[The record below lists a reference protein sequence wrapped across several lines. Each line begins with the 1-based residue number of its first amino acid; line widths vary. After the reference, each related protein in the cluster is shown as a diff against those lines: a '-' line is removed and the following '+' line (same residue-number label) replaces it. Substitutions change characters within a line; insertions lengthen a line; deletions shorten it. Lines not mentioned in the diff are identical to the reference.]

1 MKPRVLVVDD
11 EPPQLEI
18 LRLILGSE
26 GYEVATAASG
36 KSALGALRRQGF
48 DVVLTDLK
56 MPDHSGISLLEEILR
71 EQPGAC
77 VVLMT
82 AHGTIDSAVEAM
94 RKGAFDYL
102 TKPLDREVVLLAVSR
117 AVERTRLLSE
127 NLQLREELRGRFRL
141 ENIVG
146 AHGSMEEVFRVVHK
160 VARSA
165 STVLIYGESGTGK
178 ELVARAIHVASER
191 RDRPFLAVN
200 VGALPESIL
209 EAELF
214 GYEKGAFTGADA
226 RKVGLFE
233 QASGSTLFLDEI
245 GELKRDLQVK
255 LLRVLQEREVLRVG
269 GTEPVAVDVRVV
281 AATNRDLE
289 HEVKQGRFREDL
301 FYRLNVIPLR
311 LPPLRER
318 RTDVPL
324 LVEHF
329 LVKHAEPGRTRRIE
343 LDALEA
349 LVAYAWPGNVRELE
363 SVVERTLLL
372 ADGDLIRLAD
382 LPAAVRLRAGLGA
395 AGVPIEIPDDG
406 MDLEALERSLILQAL
421 DKGGRQRDAGS
432 APSGAQPS
440 DFSVSAR
447 ADPGCPR
454 WCGGR
459 PRWCGRGAGLTP
471 RSLEKLLGAQQLVA
485 VDPTAVLVALQ
496 LQRTQATAALSAVRS
511 SPRSP
516 TQ

>member
-1 MKPRVLVVDD
+1 VKPRVLVVDD

-26 GYEVATAASG
+26 GHDVATASSG
-36 KSALGALRRQGF
+36 RAALATLGRQAF

-56 MPDHSGISLLEEILR
+56 MPDVSGITLLEEILR
-71 EQPGAC
+71 AQPGAC

-82 AHGTIDSAVEAM
+82 AHGTIDSAVDAM
-94 RKGAFDYL
+94 KKGAFDYL
-102 TKPLDREVVLLAVSR
+102 TKPLDRDVLLLAISR

-127 NLQLREELRGRFRL
+127 NRRLREELLGRFRL
-141 ENIVG
+141 ENVVG
-146 AHGSMEEVFRVVHK
+146 AHGSMEEVFRIVHK
-160 VARSA
+160 VARSS

-191 RDRPFLAVN
+191 RERPFLAVN
-200 VGALPESIL
+200 VGALPDSIL

-226 RKVGLFE
+226 RKIGLFE
-233 QASGSTLFLDEI
+233 QASGSTLFLDEV

-269 GTEPVAVDVRVV
+269 GTEAVAVDVRVV

-289 HEVKQGRFREDL
+289 REVKQGRFREDL
-301 FYRLNVIPLR
+301 FYRLNVIPIR

-329 LVKHAEPGRTRRIE
+329 LAKHGEPGRTRRIAPQ
-343 LDALEA
+343 ALEA
-349 LVAYAWPGNVRELE
+349 LVEYPWPGNVRELE

-372 ADGDLIRLAD
+372 ADDDVIRLVD
-382 LPAAVRLRAGLGA
+382 LPAEVRMRGQASSRT
-395 AGVPIEIPDDG
+395 VPVEIPEDG
-406 MDLEALERSLILQAL
+406 LDLEALERSLLLQAV
-421 DKGGRQRDAGS
+421 DKAGGNVTRA
-432 APSGAQPS
+432 
-440 DFSVSAR
+440 AR
-447 ADPGCPR
+447 
-454 WCGGR
+454 
-459 PRWCGRGAGLTP
+459 
-471 RSLEKLLGAQQLVA
+471 LLGLSRRTLQYRLERLQ
-485 VDPTAVLVALQ
+485 TAPDG
-496 LQRTQATAALSAVRS
+496 AAAA
-511 SPRSP
+511 PDGAAEGHD
-516 TQ
+516 

>member
-1 MKPRVLVVDD
+1 VKPRVLVVDD
-11 EPPQLEI
+11 EPPQLQI
-18 LRLILGSE
+18 LRLILGAE
-26 GYEVATAASG
+26 GYDVATAASG
-36 KSALGALRRQGF
+36 RGALASLRRQGA

-56 MPDHSGISLLEEILR
+56 MPDLSGIALLEQILR

-102 TKPLDREVVLLAVSR
+102 TKPLDREVLLLAVSR
-117 AVERTRLLSE
+117 AVERTRLVSE
-127 NLQLREELRGRFRL
+127 NRALREELRGRFRL
-141 ENIVG
+141 ENVVG
-146 AHGSMEEVFRVVHK
+146 AHGSMEEVFRIVHK

-178 ELVARAIHVASER
+178 ELVARAIHVASDR

-226 RKVGLFE
+226 RKIGLFE
-233 QASGSTLFLDEI
+233 QASGSTLFLDEV

-255 LLRVLQEREVLRVG
+255 LLRVLQEREILRVG
-269 GTEPVAVDVRVV
+269 GTEAVPVDVRVV

-289 HEVKQGRFREDL
+289 REVKQGRFREDL
-301 FYRLNVIPLR
+301 FYRLNVIPIR

-318 RTDVPL
+318 RTDIPL

-329 LVKHAEPGRTRRIE
+329 LAKHGEPGRTRGME

-372 ADGDLIRLAD
+372 ADGDVIRRSD
-382 LPAAVRLRAGLGA
+382 LPAAVRMRGGLAAG
-395 AGVPIEIPDDG
+395 GVPIEIPEEG
-406 MDLEALERSLILQAL
+406 LELEALERSLILQAL
-421 DKGGRQRDAGS
+421 EKAGGNVTRA
-432 APSGAQPS
+432 
-440 DFSVSAR
+440 AR
-447 ADPGCPR
+447 
-454 WCGGR
+454 
-459 PRWCGRGAGLTP
+459 
-471 RSLEKLLGAQQLVA
+471 LLGLSRRTLQYRLERIQAAPDGAAAAPERA
-485 VDPTAVLVALQ
+485 VEGND
-496 LQRTQATAALSAVRS
+496 
-511 SPRSP
+511 
-516 TQ
+516 